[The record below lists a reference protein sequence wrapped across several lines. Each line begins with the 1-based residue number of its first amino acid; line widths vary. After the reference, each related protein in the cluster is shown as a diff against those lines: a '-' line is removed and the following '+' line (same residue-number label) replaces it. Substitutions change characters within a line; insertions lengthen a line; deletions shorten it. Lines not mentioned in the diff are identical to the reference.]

1 MNPLSSVVT
10 VSSTWTLPSSSV
22 IFTSISAFTS
32 SPWQP
37 VRLWTLQGWVYVMN
51 GATETKNSPSGR
63 SYICSPPSSVTI
75 SDSESMEADSAI
87 LPALSSATYSLMLP
101 ASLSAL
107 LEHPARIAS
116 SPRSEEHT
124 SELQSRGH
132 LVCRRLLEK
141 KNSLRCAG
149 FG

>member
-1 MNPLSSVVT
+1 MD
-10 VSSTWTLPSSSV
+10 
-22 IFTSISAFTS
+22 IAFIIGDLHIHICIHQLALAAGQAVDTA
-32 SPWQP
+32 
-37 VRLWTLQGWVYVMN
+37 GWVYVMN
-51 GATETKNSPSGR
+51 AATETKNSPSGR

-116 SPRSEEHT
+116 SPI
-124 SELQSRGH
+124 
-132 LVCRRLLEK
+132 
-141 KNSLRCAG
+141 
-149 FG
+149 